1 MIAALHVWG
10 PLIGEALA
18 SLRDNRLRTGLS
30 ILGIAIGIAA
40 VMAVGTVSKGGRHLI
55 FSELE
60 TFGLR
65 SVWVWR
71 DFEEKDPRRAVREG
85 TGIDE
90 SDYQAIRDGCCPAV
104 VKVSPMLG
112 RFKGK
117 GGRILIRFGSRYSNA
132 RIEGV
137 GHQYTA
143 INNDAIVAGR
153 PLREEDDSKRRSVV
167 LIGNQVQADLFGA
180 QSAVGKEIRIASD
193 KFVVVGVL
201 KHKSRGFLASIGSSG
216 GIDANNVILM
226 PYTRFQRLAGARDE
240 IEILQAEAA
249 SIDDADAAVAQIS
262 ELLQRRHAQRYRYKG
277 ETMSK
282 YIATASNITDGVT
295 VIGVIAASISLLVGG
310 MAIMNIM
317 STSVLERTR
326 EIGLRKALG
335 ARRGDIQFQFL
346 VEAVLISGIGGLLG
360 LIIGTIASYVL
371 AWSTGFPLAPSL
383 AMIALA
389 VLVSVSVGLIS
400 GYYPARRAADL
411 KPVEALRYE

>member
-1 MIAALHVWG
+1 MSARLHALM
-10 PLIGEALA
+10 PLVGEALA

-60 TFGLR
+60 TFGLK

-71 DFEEKDPRRAVREG
+71 DFEEKDPHRAVREG

-90 SDYQAIRDGCCPAV
+90 GDYHAVRDGCCPAV

-117 GGRILIRFGSRYSNA
+117 NSRMLIRFRNQYSNA

-143 INNDAIVAGR
+143 INNDVIIAGR
-153 PLREEDDSKRRSVV
+153 ALREEDESKRRAVV
-167 LIGNQVQADLFGA
+167 LIGDQVQVDLFGA
-180 QSAVGKEIRIASD
+180 QSSVGKEIRIGEE
-193 KFVVVGVL
+193 KFTVVGVL

-216 GIDANNVILM
+216 GIDGNNLILM

-240 IEILQAEAA
+240 IEILQVEA
-249 SIDDADAAVAQIS
+249 SSVSDADAAVAQLR
-262 ELLQRRHAQRYRYKG
+262 ELLQRRHAQRFRYKG
-277 ETMSK
+277 DTMSK
-282 YIATASNITDGVT
+282 YIATASNITNGVT
-295 VIGVIAASISLLVGG
+295 LIGVIAASISLLVGG

-335 ARRGDIQFQFL
+335 ARRADIQFQFL
-346 VEAVLISGIGGLLG
+346 IEAVLISGSGGILGLLFG
-360 LIIGTIASYVL
+360 AIASYVL
-371 AWSTGFPLAPSL
+371 AWATGFPLAPSL
-383 AMIALA
+383 AMVALA
-389 VLVSVSVGLIS
+389 LFVSVGVGLLS